1 MSGLMSTC
9 IQFCRRGQEGQ
20 KNLTK
25 SSFLFLQDEN
35 SEWYATMGHDEGSK
49 TRRGVIDDTATNY
62 EKLGRMYQ
70 RAR

>member
-1 MSGLMSTC
+1 M
-9 IQFCRRGQEGQ
+9 
-20 KNLTK
+20 TK

-35 SEWYATMGHDEGSK
+35 SECKATMAHDEASK
-49 TRRGVIDDTATNY
+49 TRPGGIDDTATNN